1 VACAPPKE
9 NIMAEL
15 TNKVVAELRTSFGK
29 GAARKIRAQDKIP
42 AVLYG
47 HGTEPQ
53 HVTLPGHQVLLLTRK
68 ANAIL
73 ELDID
78 GTPQTTLVK
87 DIQRDPVRQIIE
99 HIDLVVIKLGEK
111 VSVDIPVHVE
121 GEAAPGTLVSIDAN
135 TLSLEVDATK
145 IPQSIV
151 ISVEGLEA
159 GTQIAAGD
167 VVLPDGATLVTEA
180 DVLVVNVTAEVE
192 QDLGD
197 EDETPASGDVVAETA
212 E

>member
-1 VACAPPKE
+1 
-9 NIMAEL
+9 MAEL
-15 TNKVVAELRTSFGK
+15 TNKVVVEVRTSFGK
-29 GAARKIRAQDKIP
+29 GAARKIRAQNKIP

-53 HVTLPGHQVLLLTRK
+53 HVTLPGHQILLLTRK

-78 GTPQTTLVK
+78 GVAQTTLVK

-99 HIDLVVIKLGEK
+99 HIDLVVIQLGEK
-111 VSVDIPVHVE
+111 VTVDIPVHVE
-121 GEAAPGTLVSIDAN
+121 GDAAPGTLVSLEAN

-145 IPQSIV
+145 IPQNIV
-151 ISVEGLEA
+151 VSVEGLEE
-159 GTQIAAGD
+159 GTQILAKD
-167 VVLPDGATLVTEA
+167 IELLDNATLLTDPDA
-180 DVLVVNVTAEVE
+180 LVVNVTAEVE
-192 QDLGD
+192 QDLGEG
-197 EDETPASGDVVAETA
+197 EDEAPATGDVVAETA

>member
-1 VACAPPKE
+1 
-9 NIMAEL
+9 MAEL

-78 GTPQTTLVK
+78 GTSQTTLVK

-111 VSVDIPVHVE
+111 VQVDIPVHVE

-135 TLSLEVDATK
+135 TLSLEVDATR

-151 ISVEGLEA
+151 VSVEGLEA

-192 QDLGD
+192 QDLGE

>member
-1 VACAPPKE
+1 
-9 NIMAEL
+9 MAEL
-15 TNKVVAELRTSFGK
+15 TNKVVAEVRTSFGK
-29 GAARKIRAQDKIP
+29 GAARKIRAQNKIP

-192 QDLGD
+192 QDLGE

>member
-1 VACAPPKE
+1 
-9 NIMAEL
+9 MAEL

-192 QDLGD
+192 QDLGE

>member
-1 VACAPPKE
+1 
-9 NIMAEL
+9 MAEL

-99 HIDLVVIKLGEK
+99 HIDLVVIQLGEK

-192 QDLGD
+192 QDLGE

>member
-1 VACAPPKE
+1 
-9 NIMAEL
+9 MAEL
-15 TNKVVAELRTSFGK
+15 TNKVVVEVRTSFGK
-29 GAARKIRAQDKIP
+29 GAARKIRAQNKIP

-78 GTPQTTLVK
+78 GVAQTTLVK

-111 VSVDIPVHVE
+111 VTVDIPVHVE
-121 GEAAPGTLVSIDAN
+121 GDAAPGTLVSLEAN

-145 IPQSIV
+145 IPQNIV
-151 ISVEGLEA
+151 VSVEGLEE
-159 GTQIAAGD
+159 GTQILAKD
-167 VVLPDGATLVTEA
+167 IELLDNATLLTDPDA
-180 DVLVVNVTAEVE
+180 LVVNVTAEVE
-192 QDLGD
+192 QDLGEG
-197 EDETPASGDVVAETA
+197 EDEEPSTGDVVDESAE
-212 E
+212 

>member
-1 VACAPPKE
+1 
-9 NIMAEL
+9 MAEL
-15 TNKVVAELRTSFGK
+15 TNKVVVEVRTSFGK

-53 HVTLPGHQVLLLTRK
+53 HLTLPGHQVLLLTRK

-73 ELDID
+73 ELDIE
-78 GTPQTTLVK
+78 GTAQTTLVK

-99 HIDLVVIKLGEK
+99 HIDLVVINKGEK

-121 GEAAPGTLVSIDAN
+121 GDAAPGTLVSIDAN
-135 TLSLEVDATK
+135 TLSLEVDATR

-151 ISVEGLEA
+151 VSVEGLEE
-159 GTQIAAGD
+159 GTQILASD
-167 VVLPDGATLVTEA
+167 VTLPEGATLVTDP

-197 EDETPASGDVVAETA
+197 EDESDAAGTGDVVTETA

>member
-1 VACAPPKE
+1 M
-9 NIMAEL
+9 MAEL

-151 ISVEGLEA
+151 ISVDGLEA

>member
-1 VACAPPKE
+1 
-9 NIMAEL
+9 MAEL

-99 HIDLVVIKLGEK
+99 HIDLVVIQLGEK

-145 IPQSIV
+145 IPQNIV

-192 QDLGD
+192 QDLGE
-197 EDETPASGDVVAETA
+197 EDETPASGDVVTETA

>member
-1 VACAPPKE
+1 
-9 NIMAEL
+9 MAEL
-15 TNKVVAELRTSFGK
+15 TNKVVVEVRTSFGK

-53 HVTLPGHQVLLLTRK
+53 HLTLPGHQVLLLTRK

-73 ELDID
+73 ELDIE
-78 GTPQTTLVK
+78 GTAQTTLVK

-99 HIDLVVIKLGEK
+99 HIDLVVINKGEK
-111 VSVDIPVHVE
+111 VSVVIPVHVE
-121 GEAAPGTLVSIDAN
+121 VDAAPGTLVSIDAN
-135 TLSLEVDATK
+135 TLSLEVDATR

-151 ISVEGLEA
+151 VSVEGLEE
-159 GTQIAAGD
+159 GTQILASD
-167 VVLPDGATLVTEA
+167 VTLPEGATLVTDA

-197 EDETPASGDVVAETA
+197 EDEAAGTGDVVPATA

>member
-1 VACAPPKE
+1 
-9 NIMAEL
+9 MAEL

-99 HIDLVVIKLGEK
+99 HIDLVVIQLGEK

-145 IPQSIV
+145 IPQNIV

>member
-1 VACAPPKE
+1 M
-9 NIMAEL
+9 MAEL
-15 TNKVVAELRTSFGK
+15 TNKVVVEVRTSFGK
-29 GAARKIRAQDKIP
+29 GAARKIRAQNKIP

-53 HVTLPGHQVLLLTRK
+53 HVTLPGHQILLLTRK

-78 GTPQTTLVK
+78 GVAQTTLVK

-99 HIDLVVIKLGEK
+99 HIDLVVIQLGEK
-111 VSVDIPVHVE
+111 VTVDIPVHVE
-121 GEAAPGTLVSIDAN
+121 GDAAPGTLVSLEAN

-145 IPQSIV
+145 IPQNIV
-151 ISVEGLEA
+151 VSVEGLEE
-159 GTQIAAGD
+159 GTQILAKD
-167 VVLPDGATLVTEA
+167 IELLDNATLLTDPEA
-180 DVLVVNVTAEVE
+180 LVVNVTAEVE
-192 QDLGD
+192 QDLGED
-197 EDETPASGDVVAETA
+197 DETPASGDVVAETA

>member
-1 VACAPPKE
+1 
-9 NIMAEL
+9 MAEL
-15 TNKVVAELRTSFGK
+15 TNKVVVEVRTSFGK
-29 GAARKIRAQDKIP
+29 GAARKIRAQNKIP

-53 HVTLPGHQVLLLTRK
+53 HVTLPGHQILLLTRK

-78 GTPQTTLVK
+78 GVAQTSLVK

-111 VSVDIPVHVE
+111 VVVDIPVHVE
-121 GEAAPGTLVSIDAN
+121 GEAAPGTLVSLEAN

-145 IPQSIV
+145 IPQNIV
-151 ISVEGLEA
+151 VSVEGLEE
-159 GTQIAAGD
+159 GTQILAKD
-167 VVLPDGATLVTEA
+167 IELLDNATLLTDPEA
-180 DVLVVNVTAEVE
+180 LVVNVTAEVE
-192 QDLGD
+192 QDLGEG
-197 EDETPASGDVVAETA
+197 EDEAPATGDVVAESA

>member
-1 VACAPPKE
+1 M
-9 NIMAEL
+9 MAEL

>member
-1 VACAPPKE
+1 
-9 NIMAEL
+9 MAEL

-145 IPQSIV
+145 IPQNIV

>member
-1 VACAPPKE
+1 M
-9 NIMAEL
+9 MAEL

-192 QDLGD
+192 QDLGE

>member
-1 VACAPPKE
+1 
-9 NIMAEL
+9 MAEL

-99 HIDLVVIKLGEK
+99 HIDLVVIQLGEK

-145 IPQSIV
+145 IPQNIV

-192 QDLGD
+192 QDLGED
-197 EDETPASGDVVAETA
+197 DETPASGDVVTETA

>member
-1 VACAPPKE
+1 
-9 NIMAEL
+9 MAEL

>member
-1 VACAPPKE
+1 
-9 NIMAEL
+9 MAEL
-15 TNKVVAELRTSFGK
+15 TNKVVVEVRTSFGK
-29 GAARKIRAQDKIP
+29 GAARKIRAQNKIP

-53 HVTLPGHQVLLLTRK
+53 HVTLPGHQILLLTRK

-78 GTPQTTLVK
+78 GVAQTTLVK

-99 HIDLVVIKLGEK
+99 HIDLVVIQLGEK
-111 VSVDIPVHVE
+111 VTVDIPVHVE
-121 GEAAPGTLVSIDAN
+121 GDAAPGTLVSLEAN

-145 IPQSIV
+145 IPQNIV
-151 ISVEGLEA
+151 VSVEGLEE
-159 GTQIAAGD
+159 GTQILAKD
-167 VVLPDGATLVTEA
+167 IELLDNATLLTDPEA
-180 DVLVVNVTAEVE
+180 LVVNVTAEVE
-192 QDLGD
+192 QDLGED
-197 EDETPASGDVVAETA
+197 DETPASGDVVAETA

>member
-1 VACAPPKE
+1 
-9 NIMAEL
+9 MAEL

-151 ISVEGLEA
+151 ISVDGLEA

>member
-1 VACAPPKE
+1 
-9 NIMAEL
+9 MAEL

-29 GAARKIRAQDKIP
+29 GAARKIRAQNKIP

-78 GTPQTTLVK
+78 GAPQTTLVK

-99 HIDLVVIKLGEK
+99 HIDLVVIQLGEK
-111 VSVDIPVHVE
+111 VEVDIPVHVE

-145 IPQSIV
+145 IPQSVV

-167 VVLPDGATLVTEA
+167 VVLPDGATLITDA

-197 EDETPASGDVVAETA
+197 EDETPASGDVVAEKSA
-212 E
+212 

>member
-1 VACAPPKE
+1 
-9 NIMAEL
+9 MAEL

-99 HIDLVVIKLGEK
+99 HIDLVVIQLGEK